1 MKVQVD
7 SNNKVYVDSNSK
19 VLGVNGTV
27 EIPRY
32 VVNGTT
38 ILPNSAD
45 LTGVFTDIQAIG
57 NDGLAG
63 AFNSNRFYGDIEFTN
78 LTSIGTSGLS
88 SCFGNSNVRG
98 VSFPALENI
107 SATSAVSQIISGA
120 AQASFLTF
128 PILKNVGATG
138 LSYAYYNT
146 QYIKNVEFPM
156 LQTVMV
162 SGFQNCF
169 QSSKV
174 ETVRFT
180 SLTTISDA
188 NIFGGCFGTANNI
201 KDIYFPA
208 LTTNSFGSINISQF
222 NSMFNSSTASVSLIC
237 TLHFPSNLS
246 TKISGLTGYPYFGG
260 NSARIVLAFDLTATS

>member
-1 MKVQVD
+1 MKVQID

-19 VLGVNGTV
+19 VLTVNGTV
-27 EIPRY
+27 EVPRY

-45 LTGVFTDIQAIG
+45 LTGVFTNIQTIG
-57 NDGLAG
+57 NDGLNS
-63 AFNSNRFYGDIEFTN
+63 AFNTNRFVGDIEFTN
-78 LTSIGTSGLS
+78 LTTVGNSGLS
-88 SCFGNSNVRG
+88 SCFSGSYVTS
-98 VSFPALENI
+98 VSFPVLENI
-107 SATSAVSQIISGA
+107 TSTSPLSQIIGNT
-120 AQASFLTF
+120 QASSLTF
-128 PILKNVGATG
+128 PVLKTVAQSG

-146 QYIKNVEFPM
+146 QGIRNVEIPM
-156 LQTVMV
+156 LHTVGQG
-162 SGFQNCF
+162 GFQNCF

-180 SLTTISDA
+180 SLTTISDS
-188 NIFGGCFGTANNI
+188 NIFSGCFNSCSNI

-222 NSMFNSSTASVSLIC
+222 NGMFNTSTASTSLTC

-246 TKISGLTGYPYFGG
+246 TTISGLTGYPYFSG
-260 NSARIVLAFDLTATS
+260 NSSRIVLAFDLPATS